1 MLFFRKELKKKYN
14 STYKLNKALENK
26 EIFKVQFGL
35 YSDKEYVGTLE
46 IISKKD
52 PDAILTNDSAFY
64 YLDLTDVI
72 PDVYYVATSRNH
84 TRIHD
89 KNIIQVFIPKEVL
102 ELGKKRTKIE
112 NANVYIYDKER
123 MLIELVKK
131 KKKIPFDYY
140 KEIIANYRSQAD
152 KLDTHKIQE
161 YISFYSNKDS
171 LLDTIQ
177 REIF

>member
-1 MLFFRKELKKKYN
+1 MIILIKLKKKYN

-46 IISKKD
+46 IISKKY

-72 PDVYYVATSRNH
+72 PDVYYIATSRNH

-140 KEIIANYRSQAD
+140 KEIVANYRKIAD
-152 KLDTHKIQE
+152 ELDMYKIEQ
-161 YISFYSNKDS
+161 YIALYKNECNLGNV
-171 LLDTIQ
+171 LL
-177 REIF
+177 REVF